1 MEKIKEALEK
11 ARNMQSPSRDK
22 KKQNIG
28 SSINRDYLDLE
39 NINYT
44 KTKKIKVSEE
54 LLRNKR
60 IIIGEIKDEI
70 SDEYK
75 VLRTQVIQLM
85 KKNNWSTLAISSP
98 REGCGKTLTSINLS
112 ISIARDVNQSVLL
125 VDMDLRRPNIHK
137 YFFTQEELGISD
149 YLINE
154 KNLDGILFNPGIDR
168 LVVLPGNKSI
178 HNSSEMLSSP
188 KVVNLVKELKN
199 KYSNRLV
206 IFDMPPLLS
215 CDDML
220 AFTPYTDAIM
230 LVVEDGVTLKQDL
243 KRSVELLNTNK
254 LLGIVLNKSKDSVG
268 IHQYY

>member
-1 MEKIKEALEK
+1 MVKIKDALDK
-11 ARNMQSPSRDK
+11 AKKIQSSSRNIK
-22 KKQNIG
+22 GQNII
-28 SSINRDYLDLE
+28 SSDNRNYLDLE

-44 KTKKIKVSEE
+44 KTKKVKVSEE

-60 IIIGEIKDEI
+60 ILIGDVKDEI

-85 KKNNWSTLAISSP
+85 NKNNWSTLAISGP
-98 REGCGKTLTSINLS
+98 KEGCGKTLTSINLC

-125 VDMDLRRPNIHK
+125 VDLDLRRPNIHN
-137 YFFTQEELGISD
+137 YFFTQEVLGISD
-149 YLINE
+149 YLVNK
-154 KNLDGILFNPGIDR
+154 KNLDEILFNPGIER

-178 HNSSEMLSSP
+178 QNSSEMLSSP
-188 KVVNLVKELKN
+188 QVVQLVNELKN

-220 AFTPYTDAIM
+220 AFTPYVDAFM

-243 KRSVELLNTNK
+243 KRSVELLDTNK

-268 IHQYY
+268 INQYY